1 MCLCIYERYATW
13 ETKTTK
19 DKPGDGKNDQWRFA
33 SRDSCDAFVLN
44 CAVQCLCGRLAL
56 ASRPV
61 PGTVGHRLW
70 THGWFDR
77 CPSRVVRSRI
87 PQHVCRNMT
96 GNDRS
101 WRCKTTTND
110 GKTLV
115 RVPACPWTVVC
126 GVSRWCTSFFSFLYP
141 QCAYV
146 HLCILR
152 ACGRITF
159 WH

>member
-1 MCLCIYERYATW
+1 MCLRIYERYATW
-13 ETKTTK
+13 ETKITK
-19 DKPGDGKNDQWRFA
+19 NTPGDGKTDQRRFA
-33 SRDSCDAFVLN
+33 SRDSCVAFVSN
-44 CAVQCLCGRLAL
+44 CAVQCLCSCLAL

-61 PGTVGHRLW
+61 PETVGHRLW
-70 THGWFDR
+70 THGWFDG
-77 CPSRVVRSRI
+77 CPSHVVRARI

-96 GNDRS
+96 GTDRS
-101 WRCKTTTND
+101 WRCKTTKNG

-126 GVSRWCTSFFSFLYP
+126 GVSRWHASFFSFLYP

-146 HLCILR
+146 HSCILR